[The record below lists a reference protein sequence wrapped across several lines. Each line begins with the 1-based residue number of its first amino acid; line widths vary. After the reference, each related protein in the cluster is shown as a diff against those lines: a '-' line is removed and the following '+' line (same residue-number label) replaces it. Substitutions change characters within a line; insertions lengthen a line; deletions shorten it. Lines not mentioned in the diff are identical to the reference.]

1 MTEAV
6 LGLLGRRDRLW
17 PVVAASAAVHAAL
30 LAAAL
35 LARPAPAIDL
45 EQKPIVAKLV
55 RLGEERPKEWLPRKE
70 APPQPPT
77 APAAVPVP
85 GPAISPPEARA
96 PGPKRPDQ
104 RLTSILDRLRREKAL
119 GERPRFGSPTGS
131 PLGESS
137 EAEGDQYLALVY
149 QALQSNYRLPATL
162 SNDEAQRLTAVIVLY
177 IEPDG
182 RISRF
187 RFEKKSGRPEFDEAL
202 ERAVRQTRAP
212 PPPPES
218 RARYREVGLG
228 VRFHM

>member
-17 PVVAASAAVHAAL
+17 PAAAASAAVHAVL
-30 LAAAL
+30 LAAAV

-55 RLGEERPKEWLPRKE
+55 RLGEEHPREWLPRKE

-85 GPAISPPEARA
+85 GPAPSPAEPRA
-96 PGPKRPDQ
+96 PGPKADKRLASVLERLQ
-104 RLTSILDRLRREKAL
+104 RQKAL
-119 GERPRFGSPTGS
+119 GEPPRFGSPAGS

-137 EAEGDQYLALVY
+137 EAEGDQYLALVQ
-149 QALQSNYRLPATL
+149 QALHSNYRVPATL
-162 SNDEAQRLTAVIVLY
+162 SEADRQRLQAVVVLFV
-177 IEPDG
+177 EPNG

-202 ERAVRQTRAP
+202 ERAVRQTRLP
-212 PPPPES
+212 PPPPEQ

>member
-6 LGLLGRRDRLW
+6 LGLLGRRGRLW

-30 LAAAL
+30 LGAAVM
-35 LARPAPAIDL
+35 ARPGPAIDL

-55 RLGEERPKEWLPRKE
+55 RLGEEQPREWLPRKE
-70 APPQPPT
+70 APPPPPA

-85 GPAISPPEARA
+85 GPALSPPQPRT
-96 PGPKRPDQ
+96 PGPKRPD
-104 RLTSILDRLRREKAL
+104 RLSSILDQLRREKAL

-137 EAEGDQYLALVY
+137 EAEGDQYLALVQ
-149 QALQSNYRLPATL
+149 QALHSNYRVPATL
-162 SNDEAQRLTAVIVLY
+162 SDEERLRLTAVVVLY

-202 ERAVRQTRAP
+202 ERAVRQTRLP

-218 RARYREVGLG
+218 RGRYRDVGLG